1 MYRYVLGRDAM
12 RKMKSS
18 NILICGLGGLGVEI
32 AKNIILGGVRS
43 VTLHDTQNVT
53 YDDLSAQVLN
63 INYTS

>member
-1 MYRYVLGRDAM
+1 M